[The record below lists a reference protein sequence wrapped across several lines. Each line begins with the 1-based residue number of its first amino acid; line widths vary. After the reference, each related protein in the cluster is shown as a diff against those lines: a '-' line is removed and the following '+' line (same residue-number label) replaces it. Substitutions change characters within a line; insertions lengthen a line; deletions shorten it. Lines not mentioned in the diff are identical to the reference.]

1 MWIATRVAGR
11 SDTARRV
18 RAILPSSCT
27 SGSGRIA
34 MQSPIRNVSDTAL
47 WMAMYRAFESERDDA
62 LFVDRHARHLA
73 GARGTAIVRALPHG
87 QSMAWAMVVRTAVI
101 DEVVRACVAK
111 GARTVVN
118 LGCGLDTRA
127 YRLDL
132 PPRLRWLDIDLPGM
146 VAYRRSRLDGEAAA
160 CDHADVAADVGESGA
175 LAGVLDLAR
184 ASAGPL
190 LVLTEGLLVYL
201 ERAQVEALARG
212 LRAEPLAR
220 WWLTDLIA
228 PLLLNTVGRRWKPH
242 LLPAHAPLRF
252 APADGTTFFAP
263 LGWREA
269 ERRSIWDESLRLHR
283 PAPLSWFWGPL
294 GALWFPGAQQSL
306 QRLASVV
313 LLERSDATGV
323 DSLPALIHL
332 TGAASR

>member
-1 MWIATRVAGR
+1 
-11 SDTARRV
+11 
-18 RAILPSSCT
+18 
-27 SGSGRIA
+27 

-47 WMAMYRAFESERDDA
+47 WTAMYRAFESDRVDA
-62 LFVDRHARHLA
+62 LFIDPHARRLA
-73 GARGTAIVRALPHG
+73 GARGAAIVRALPHG

-101 DEVVRACVAK
+101 DEIVRACVAK

-132 PPRLRWLDIDLPGM
+132 PPDLRWLDIDLPGM
-146 VAYRRSRLDGEAAA
+146 VAYRRSLLRGEAAT
-160 CDHADVAADVGESGA
+160 CDHADVAADVGESAA
-175 LAGVLDLAR
+175 LAGVLALAR

-190 LVLTEGLLVYL
+190 LVVTEGLLVYL
-201 ERAQVEALARG
+201 ERAQVDALARG
-212 LRAEPLAR
+212 LHDEPLAR

-228 PLLLNTVGRRWKPH
+228 PLLLHTVGRRWQPH
-242 LLPAHAPLRF
+242 LLAAHAPLRF
-252 APADGTTFFAP
+252 APANATAFFTP

-269 ERRSIWDESLRLHR
+269 ELRSIWDESLRLRR

-306 QRLASVV
+306 QRMASVV
-313 LLERSDATGV
+313 LLERSDAAPV
-323 DSLPALIHL
+323 D
-332 TGAASR
+332 R